1 MCKKVKDHYIPK
13 YMKNDWLAKKGG
25 RRWKRDCEAAFREYM
40 QNAIKVGFYTEITE
54 VGSDVGS
61 TEKQTDIKI
70 VVPTYPIWVFSKMLT
85 YILPIQS
92 AFCNCP

>member
-1 MCKKVKDHYIPK
+1 
-13 YMKNDWLAKKGG
+13 
-25 RRWKRDCEAAFREYM
+25 M

-70 VVPTYPIWVFSKMLT
+70 VVPTYPI
-85 YILPIQS
+85 
-92 AFCNCP
+92 